1 MSGAAADELFD
12 YVPKRSGVV
21 SHSVIASHDRHDL
34 WRFAEP
40 LCRRKVHGIE
50 RTDRFDWKRRSH
62 EIENVS
68 VDIEDEAASLEG
80 AQGTN
85 GSLFLGWRQPS
96 GGACPYDRPAGLSE
110 G

>member
-1 MSGAAADELFD
+1 
-12 YVPKRSGVV
+12 V
-21 SHSVIASHDRHDL
+21 HS
-34 WRFAEP
+34 
-40 LCRRKVHGIE
+40 IE
-50 RTDRFDWKRRSH
+50 RTDRLDWKRTSH
-62 EIENVS
+62 AIENVS
-68 VDIEDEAASLEG
+68 VDIEDEAASLER

>member
-1 MSGAAADELFD
+1 
-12 YVPKRSGVV
+12 
-21 SHSVIASHDRHDL
+21 
-34 WRFAEP
+34 
-40 LCRRKVHGIE
+40 VHGIE